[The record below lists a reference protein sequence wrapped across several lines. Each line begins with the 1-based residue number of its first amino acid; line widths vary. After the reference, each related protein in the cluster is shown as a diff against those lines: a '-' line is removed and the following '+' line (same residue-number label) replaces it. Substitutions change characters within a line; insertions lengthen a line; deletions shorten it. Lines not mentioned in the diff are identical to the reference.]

1 MTAVAAQL
9 SWRADYADLAL
20 EAVDRLLDAPAVK
33 DLPLCEHV
41 ELRVNAAY
49 IRNFLALRAAT
60 EGTDDLADSAEFPL
74 FVADLIRGTFES
86 IVDTTI
92 ERMNAYA
99 ELLKNLSD
107 RVDEYTKERLHCSL
121 RGLQHAAAET
131 LLSEMYRIAHAD

>member
-9 SWRADYADLAL
+9 SWRTDYAELAL

-33 DLPLCEHV
+33 ELPLCDHV

-49 IRNFLALRAAT
+49 IRNFLALRTA
-60 EGTDDLADSAEFPL
+60 TDDMESIADSTDFPM
-74 FVADLIRGTFES
+74 FVGDLIRGTFDS
-86 IVDTTI
+86 IAETTI

-131 LLSEMYRIAHAD
+131 LLSEMYRIAHAY